1 MSLPIDP
8 AVAGAAATIAAAI
21 VRRLPAGTEVS
32 TPAISAAYLQALE
45 AIEDAMDK
53 YRSGNWREHPKESTG
68 KGGRFD
74 GVR

>member
-21 VRRLPAGTEVS
+21 IGRIPDSAEVS
-32 TPAISAAYLQALE
+32 TAAISAAYLQALE

-53 YRSGNWREHPKESTG
+53 YRSGNWREHPKE
-68 KGGRFD
+68 GGRPL
-74 GVR
+74 

>member
-8 AVAGAAATIAAAI
+8 ALAGAAATLAAAI
-21 VRRLPAGTEVS
+21 IGRIPDGTEVS
-32 TPAISAAYLQALE
+32 TPAINAAFLQALE

-68 KGGRFD
+68 RGGRPL
-74 GVR
+74 